1 MSYTVDATNPAE
13 PTDSREAGMM
23 AAEFRS
29 IKAYL
34 KNVLLKQITDNNTAT
49 TTAIAALQAIIN
61 DDTGVDSLP
70 DDAGILDVLTT
81 IYTALY
87 TADTGALAKLSSL
100 AATVTTMGQT
110 LNSTQ
115 QTLSSLSDTV
125 SQLAQSHSSL
135 NNKVT
140 ALTNKVDSL
149 VVDFPIGYVL
159 ITKNS
164 ANPSTYL
171 KYGTWVRTGEGKYL
185 AGVGKSVLNGATAFN
200 FANAGS
206 SYGYGSVTLSWEQM
220 PPHRHITNVLVRT
233 SKANGQF
240 LTSVD
245 GTPTL
250 GDGVKVIIGSHPQ
263 TGEPIYG
270 SEANGGVPAYYTNVY
285 EGSALNT
292 WENHKNYGNT
302 QQGVPYTGYAGG
314 TGINDNGTSKA
325 NSPVEIMPLAVA
337 YYMWERTA

>member
-34 KNVLLKQITDNNTAT
+34 KNVLLKQITDNNAAT
-49 TTAIAALQAIIN
+49 TTAINAINAVLN
-61 DDTGVDSLP
+61 DDTNAEGLP
-70 DDAGILDVLTT
+70 DANGVLDVLAT
-81 IYTALY
+81 IYAALY
-87 TADTGALAKLSSL
+87 TADTGALPKLSTLS
-100 AATVTTMGQT
+100 ATVAGIAQT
-110 LNSTQ
+110 VGANQQAIAQLTQ
-115 QTLSSLSDTV
+115 SM
-125 SQLAQSHSSL
+125 SQLNQSHSNLS
-135 NNKVT
+135 NKVT
-140 ALTNKVDSL
+140 QLTNKVDSL
-149 VVDFPIGYVL
+149 IIDFPVGYVL
-159 ITKNS
+159 ITKNG
-164 ANPSTYL
+164 ANPNTYL

-185 AGVGKSVLNGATAFN
+185 AGVGKSILNGATAFN
-200 FANAGS
+200 FTNAGS

-233 SKANGQF
+233 SKSNGQF

-245 GTPTL
+245 GEPTL
-250 GDGVKVIIGSHPQ
+250 GDGVKVIIGYHPQ

-314 TGINDNGTSKA
+314 TGITANGTSKA
-325 NSPVEIMPLAVA
+325 NSPVELMPLAVA